1 MEEFPHLNNAPI
13 SECLIDFRVKFES
26 EIHAEIFES
35 LESKLKNKY
44 PNVEKIRRFETK
56 IGIDKESKKVFH
68 TDKDLGLEGFIFK
81 TKDNKSL
88 VQFRINGFTF
98 NKLKPYTEWG
108 EIITEAKR
116 LWEEYVSLAKPKN
129 ITRLA
134 TRYINHIKLE
144 TSVGDISE
152 YLTTPPGLPK
162 ELQFKLNSFLS
173 KNVFHDSETGIS
185 AIITQALEE
194 DVSKS
199 YLRLILDIDCYL
211 LKEFDPL
218 SDNIWDSF
226 ETLRNMKNRIFF
238 SYLQKEKLEEMK

>member
-13 SECLIDFRVKFES
+13 IECLIDFRVKFES
-26 EIHAEIFES
+26 EIHAEIFNS
-35 LESKLKNKY
+35 LEPKLKNEY
-44 PNVEKIRRFETK
+44 PTIEKIRRFQTTIK
-56 IGIDKESKKVFH
+56 MNKESKGVFH
-68 TDKDLGLEGFIFK
+68 SDKNLGLEGLIFK
-81 TKDNKSL
+81 SKDDKSL
-88 VQFRINGFTF
+88 AQFRINGFTF

-108 EIITEAKR
+108 KIITEARR
-116 LWEEYVSLAKPKN
+116 LWGEYVSLAKPQK

-134 TRYINHIKLE
+134 TRYINHLRLE

-152 YLTTPPGLPK
+152 YLTAPPGLPK
-162 ELQFKLNSFLS
+162 ELGFKLNNFLS

-211 LKEFDPL
+211 LKEFDPM

-226 ETLRNMKNRIFF
+226 EKLRSMKNRIFF